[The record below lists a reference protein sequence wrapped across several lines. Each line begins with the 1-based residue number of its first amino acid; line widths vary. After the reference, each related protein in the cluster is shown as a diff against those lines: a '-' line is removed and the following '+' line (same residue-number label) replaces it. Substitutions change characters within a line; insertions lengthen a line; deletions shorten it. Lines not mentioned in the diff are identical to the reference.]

1 MAIDNLVDNRPQLA
15 IDLIRTDGGTQPR
28 AELNQAHLDELVE
41 LLNDGRT
48 FKDPVVVFY
57 DGSNYWLADG
67 FHRLNATKIAGL
79 RYVDIDV
86 RSGTHENAVEFS
98 CGANATHGLRR
109 TNDDKQRAVRRLL
122 DIPKWQN
129 ESNVKIARQCGVT
142 EHLVRIVRSELPEEH
157 PASTKSRKATNLPVE
172 PVEEVEKPRLAEVWE
187 DKRNTVRDFLSKPES
202 EGLSNVAIAQKCG
215 VDEKLVRKIRKELQD
230 EQERAEQEAA
240 KAAEP
245 EPVVEPTPEP
255 TKATI
260 DTVTAMDTPATL
272 DDTED
277 DEDHDYG
284 DEEDEEEYIPYLRY
298 DGTYP
303 AHCKYCYETHFDW
316 MIDEGDLWI
325 CGKCNHATNDEFMQ
339 IDKNYVEDTATPEPE
354 LQDDILLAFSSDV
367 PVPIETQAQT
377 MLDMA
382 KAMRE
387 QAPAPAVVPFTDDV
401 DEEEDRIP
409 EVLSVKPEA
418 KAFREVKAVRVEP
431 SEEKEQRD
439 AHVMRVMGSSDSP
452 EWYTPHMV
460 IDRVLEMFSSI
471 DTDPCSNSHENPNVP
486 ARVLYTK
493 EDDGLA
499 HTWQGKTYL
508 NPPYGSEIG
517 KWTNKLIADY
527 QQGHVEEALALLPA
541 RIDTIWFHPLYDFP
555 MCNVRGR
562 IQFANSP
569 YGAPFPCVI
578 VYLGKREDVFI
589 ETFKTLGPI
598 MRRIG

>member
-284 DEEDEEEYIPYLRY
+284 DEEDEEDYYYWDPNHNE
-298 DGTYP
+298 DE
-303 AHCKYCYETHFDW
+303 ET
-316 MIDEGDLWI
+316 EP
-325 CGKCNHATNDEFMQ
+325 EPEP
-339 IDKNYVEDTATPEPE
+339 VEDTATPETT
-354 LQDDILLAFSSDV
+354 S
-367 PVPIETQAQT
+367 
-377 MLDMA
+377 
-382 KAMRE
+382 E
-387 QAPAPAVVPFTDDV
+387 QEAPAPAVVSTDDV
-401 DEEEDRIP
+401 VEEEEETE
-409 EVLSVKPEA
+409 EVEATQLLNSAGVPVATPHILS
-418 KAFREVKAVRVEP
+418 RNN
-431 SEEKEQRD
+431 
-439 AHVMRVMGSSDSP
+439 
-452 EWYTPHMV
+452 EWYTPAKYIEAARELMGT
-460 IDRVLEMFSSI
+460 IDL
-471 DTDPCSNSHENPNVP
+471 DPASCESANEIVKATQYYDKQSNGFDKPWNGHI
-486 ARVLYTK
+486 
-493 EDDGLA
+493 
-499 HTWQGKTYL
+499 WL
-508 NPPYGSEIG
+508 NPPYGREDGSSNQESWSRRLIEQYQDG
-517 KWTNKLIADY
+517 ITQEAILLVNAAVDTKWFQRLFDYPICFPNHRINFTTPEPTTSGSTHGSALIYFGSRPQKFA
-527 QQGHVEEALALLPA
+527 Q
-541 RIDTIWFHPLYDFP
+541 IFS
-555 MCNVRGR
+555 
-562 IQFANSP
+562 QF
-569 YGAPFPCVI
+569 GVI
-578 VYLGKREDVFI
+578 V
-589 ETFKTLGPI
+589 
-598 MRRIG
+598 RRYQ